1 MLANTRLEL
10 FSELCS
16 HALEQRRAKI
26 LSEIAVASS
35 IEERFSILVILLY
48 PKNYGRY
55 KSIQRDTNINAIHW
69 NHVVFN
75 RQRLTSVMIQA
86 FGNKWPEHV
95 YWMITGQ
102 KDNDVP
108 NSHPSSLIDGYL
120 EVCEKPVMKRF
131 F

>member
-1 MLANTRLEL
+1 MLTASRNEL
-10 FSELCS
+10 FSDLCN
-16 HALEQRRAKI
+16 HAKEQRRTKI
-26 LSEIAVASS
+26 LAEISTAAS

-55 KSIQRDTNINAIHW
+55 KAIQRDTGINAIHW

-86 FGNKWPEHV
+86 FGKKWPQHAC
-95 YWMITGQ
+95 WMITGA
-102 KDNDVP
+102 NEIEVR
-108 NSHPSSLIDGYL
+108 NSAPTSLIETYL
-120 EVCEKPVMKRF
+120 DACEKPVLTRF